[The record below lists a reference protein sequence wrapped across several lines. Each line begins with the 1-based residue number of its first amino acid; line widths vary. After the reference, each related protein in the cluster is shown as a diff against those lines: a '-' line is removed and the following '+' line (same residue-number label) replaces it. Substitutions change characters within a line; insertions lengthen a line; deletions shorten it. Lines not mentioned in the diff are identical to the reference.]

1 MENLYE
7 IEFIYEGKTTNM
19 EFNSD
24 EKMRDIFKKFEN
36 KSSLTNKKLFY
47 LHGGNLINEDMI
59 LDKIIDKTRKLKNK
73 ISIYV
78 YEDKESNSK
87 LDNKSPIKP
96 KIIICPECKEN
107 IKLDI
112 IDFKINLYECKN
124 GHKIDNILLNE
135 FEEIQRIELDKIICD
150 NCKVSNKSNSYN
162 NKFYKCLTCKR
173 NICPLCSI
181 NHDKMHKIINYDD
194 KYYKCEDHSENY
206 ISFCETCKKNICLL
220 CNGHENHEKINF
232 KDIIPNKESLL
243 KKLDELKNKMYLI
256 KTQLKMLKS
265 LLDEVLD
272 NLQKYYKIFE
282 EIILNYDN
290 NKRNY
295 ESIHNLNQ
303 LINNN
308 IVDEL
313 DKLINNN
320 IITSKYNI
328 FFNIISDSVKLF
340 GKDFVKNNK
349 DNCKLIIDGKEQ
361 DLKEYYKFGLFGKKK
376 KTLEVKLK
384 NITKIT
390 NMSNI
395 FSGCTS
401 LSSIQDISK
410 WNIRTVTNMSGI
422 FSECSSLSSLP
433 DISKWNTSNI
443 SDFNEIFA
451 NCSSLISLPDISRW
465 NTSCV
470 MDMSKLFYKCSS
482 LTALPD
488 ISGWETYNV
497 TDMKEMFS
505 NCSSLLSLPDI
516 SKWDVSNVTSMCGL
530 FYNCSSLKS
539 IPDISKWNTFNVINM
554 NNMFNGCSSL
564 TALPNMDKWDI
575 SNLSL
580 KSHMFDNCKANLKIP
595 EKFKK

>member
-1 MENLYE
+1 M
-7 IEFIYEGKTTNM
+7 FIC
-19 EFNSD
+19 
-24 EKMRDIFKKFEN
+24 EK
-36 KSSLTNKKLFY
+36 
-47 LHGGNLINEDMI
+47 H
-59 LDKIIDKTRKLKNK
+59 
-73 ISIYV
+73 
-78 YEDKESNSK
+78 
-87 LDNKSPIKP
+87 
-96 KIIICPECKEN
+96 
-107 IKLDI
+107 
-112 IDFKINLYECKN
+112 
-124 GHKIDNILLNE
+124 
-135 FEEIQRIELDKIICD
+135 
-150 NCKVSNKSNSYN
+150 N
-162 NKFYKCLTCKR
+162 NY
-173 NICPLCSI
+173 
-181 NHDKMHKIINYDD
+181 
-194 KYYKCEDHSENY
+194 Y
-206 ISFCETCKKNICLL
+206 ISFCEDCKKNICSL
-220 CNGHENHEKINF
+220 CNEHEKHTKINF
-232 KDIIPNKESLL
+232 TDIVSNKE
-243 KKLDELKNKMYLI
+243 NLI
-256 KTQLKMLKS
+256 KKMKEIKYKINLIKNESKMLKS
-265 LLDEVLD
+265 LLDEVMEKL
-272 NLQKYYKIFE
+272 NIYYKIIE
-282 EIILNYDN
+282 YIIINYDN

-295 ESIHNLNQ
+295 ECIHNLNK
-303 LINNN
+303 LTDDNN
-308 IVDEL
+308 IIEQL
-313 DKLINNN
+313 DKLIKNNN
-320 IITSKYNI
+320 VLSKYNI
-328 FFNIISDSVKLF
+328 LFDIYSKMNIDEINIIYKVISDSIKLF
-340 GKDFVKNNK
+340 GEDFVKNNK

-361 DLKEYYKFGLFGKKK
+361 ELKEYYKFGLFGKKK

-384 NITKIT
+384 NITKI

-422 FSECSSLSSLP
+422 FNECSSLSSLP

-505 NCSSLLSLPDI
+505 KCSSLLSLPDI